1 MNNPTFTINL
11 DENKQ
16 IEFNLNGG
24 ARGLQGIQGIA
35 GVSPIV
41 TLDKQGSNL
50 TITVTDAEGTKSE
63 TITPGDM
70 FKSTY
75 DTNNN
80 GRVDNADRV
89 NNHTVEKDVPSNAV
103 FTDTVYD
110 DTEVRSNIVIL
121 TNTKADKTDTYTKSD
136 VNELISDY
144 SLITETGNKIN
155 LEING
160 STYVLTAKLYDK
172 NNNLISTS
180 TGIDLPLETMVVG
193 ASYDSATKEIVL
205 TLKNGETTR
214 FSVADL
220 VDGLVSTDTLTQTLE
235 DYVKNTD
242 YATSSTGGVIRVT
255 NFQGADIT
263 SGGAISSVVRT
274 YEQYNNSTTT
284 AGTSFISKGT
294 LENVIT
300 GKGLVSNTDYANTST
315 GGVILTSATYG
326 LGIYNGKIYPITK
339 TYAQYD
345 SYSND
350 GFISKG
356 TLENV
361 LTARIGDISNA
372 IDLINGESI

>member
-205 TLKNGETTR
+205 TLKNGQTTR

-220 VDGLVSTDTLTQTLE
+220 VSGLQEEITSSNKLSADLVDDSTSTNKFVTTSEKTTWNNKIDSSALTN
-235 DYVKNTD
+235 YVQKTD
-242 YATSSTGGVIRVT
+242 YATSSVGGVIKGNV
-255 NFQGADIT
+255 NGFLVNESGIPYGDI
-263 SGGAISSVVRT
+263 RT
-274 YEQYNNSTTT
+274 YSNYSG
-284 AGTSFISKGT
+284 AGNILFISKGT

-300 GKGLVSNTDYANTST
+300 GKDLTTKSYVDGLV
-315 GGVILTSATYG
+315 
-326 LGIYNGKIYPITK
+326 
-339 TYAQYD
+339 
-345 SYSND
+345 
-350 GFISKG
+350 
-356 TLENV
+356 
-361 LTARIGDISNA
+361 GDINTA
-372 IDLINGESI
+372 LDLINGESI